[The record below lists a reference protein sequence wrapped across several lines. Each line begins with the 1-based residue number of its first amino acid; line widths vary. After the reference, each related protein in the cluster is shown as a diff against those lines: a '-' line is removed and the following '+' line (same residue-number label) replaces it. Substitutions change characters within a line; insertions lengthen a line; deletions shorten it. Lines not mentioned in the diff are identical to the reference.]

1 MKCSAARPQTRRLIT
16 GLLLA
21 STVAACRVAPTPPRQ
36 QPIDD
41 VETTWI
47 GGPTD
52 ARFDILADQLRGLD
66 VAMWEI
72 GYRYAEL
79 HWALA
84 DENWEYAR
92 YQTDKIRTTLD
103 LALQRRPA
111 RAAATDSIFFP
122 ALEPFSTALDDRDAA
137 RSRAGFE
144 QLTDACNRCHVAEAM
159 PAVVIAPPS
168 TRSGVVRGA
177 P

>member
-1 MKCSAARPQTRRLIT
+1 MMRSAATPQPRRLIT
-16 GLLLA
+16 ALLLA
-21 STVAACRVAPTPPRQ
+21 SAVAGCRVAPTPPRQ
-36 QPIDD
+36 QSIDD
-41 VETTWI
+41 VETSWI
-47 GGPTD
+47 GGSAD

-79 HWALA
+79 HWALE
-84 DENWEYAR
+84 DDNWEYAR
-92 YQTDKIRTTLD
+92 YQVEKIRTTLD

-137 RSRAGFE
+137 RSRAGFD
-144 QLTDACNRCHVAEAM
+144 QLTDACNRCHVAEDM
-159 PAVVIAPPS
+159 PAVLVAPPS

>member
-1 MKCSAARPQTRRLIT
+1 MKRSATTPPRRLIT

-21 STVAACRVAPTPPRQ
+21 SAVAGCRVAPTPPRQ

-41 VETTWI
+41 VQTSWI
-47 GGPTD
+47 GGAAD
-52 ARFDILADQLRGLD
+52 ARFNTLADQLRGLD

-79 HWALA
+79 HWALE
-84 DENWEYAR
+84 DDNWEYAR
-92 YQTDKIRTTLD
+92 YQAEKIRTTLD

-111 RAAATDSIFFP
+111 RAAATDSIFLP
-122 ALEPFSTALDDRDAA
+122 VLEPFSTALDDRDAA
-137 RSRAGFE
+137 RSRAGFQ

-159 PAVVIAPPS
+159 PTVFITPPS
-168 TRSGVVRGA
+168 TRSGVVRRRA